1 MAQVPDGY
9 YAVEVDGV
17 TKFYKVNT
25 PLQGKW
31 KGFTFVEVQA
41 SDDFWPLRDRAA
53 RARVLGLV
61 AKDVRGALVLYGRKI
76 GRCGVCGRTLTDEES
91 RAAGIGPVC
100 AGKF

>member
-1 MAQVPDGY
+1 MVKVPNGH

-25 PLQGKW
+25 PVQGKW

-53 RARVLGLV
+53 RARVLELIGSN
-61 AKDVRGALVLYGRKI
+61 VRAALVLYGLRL
-76 GRCGVCGRTLTDEES
+76 GRCGVCGRTLTDEDS
-91 RAAGIGPVC
+91 RSRGIGPVC
-100 AGKF
+100 EGKF